1 MQKTD
6 FVCGEKPC
14 VVIHDGKIQNPWQIN
29 RRKSAN
35 GSVQGKLRATIMVQK
50 GLYDKVVAIQDYV
63 DVINALAPL
72 DTGNFLYA
80 FLVYMSNFDIFDQET
95 ILEITNQLTTEMKTK
110 SKSFID
116 EFIA

>member
-1 MQKTD
+1 
-6 FVCGEKPC
+6 
-14 VVIHDGKIQNPWQIN
+14 
-29 RRKSAN
+29 
-35 GSVQGKLRATIMVQK
+35 MVQK